1 METGLRQGAG
11 ALLHSRAGLQQGQGG
26 AGLSGVCPND
36 ASFLKQYQRG
46 YEEYKL
52 AARLREISDE
62 LERTERDIDTLERSI
77 RNETNTEQ
85 RDYYRAKRDRAIRH
99 YESLRREYNRLRYPD
114 RVIQFSFGG

>member
-1 METGLRQGAG
+1 MQ
-11 ALLHSRAGLQQGQGG
+11 
-26 AGLSGVCPND
+26 
-36 ASFLKQYQRG
+36 
-46 YEEYKL
+46 
-52 AARLREISDE
+52 EISDE